1 MRITCDRCGKDRMLN
16 EVHTPARQ
24 REMPL
29 RDIIA
34 RMRHDGC
41 GGRAGRVELLTGI
54 GGPRRGALPWLN
66 PTGVWVGRGTWM
78 AQAWSLH
85 QHGHRAVG
93 DEQSSGEQ
101 KKETATTTRP
111 VTRAKLV
118 GSRPAASIM
127 RTACHVRPAAS
138 AKLSTPR
145 AVCIRASSAAV
156 HRPGV
161 GLTDE

>member
-1 MRITCDRCGKDRMLN
+1 MRITFDRCGKDRMLN

-24 REMPL
+24 RAMSL

-34 RMRHDGC
+34 NMRHDGC

-66 PTGVWVGRGTWM
+66 PTGVSAGRGTRM

-101 KKETATTTRP
+101 KKENSHHHEACDPRQ
-111 VTRAKLV
+111 V
-118 GSRPAASIM
+118 SRFPAGCFDHAN
-127 RTACHVRPAAS
+127 RLPCQACRQ
-138 AKLSTPR
+138 R
-145 AVCIRASSAAV
+145 
-156 HRPGV
+156 
-161 GLTDE
+161 